1 MLPSSSSSLLCSA
14 RIDYFGLLNQPQQQ
28 RQRQQPNKKKTNDDG
43 SGRGSGADSDSH
55 LQFLNCW
62 LILLPSP
69 CCNCNDKFVF
79 SVLFWSLDSR
89 APLPISRS
97 LSSLS
102 LSLSL
107 SHYTWRCA
115 GWLLVL
121 PLLCSALPFGQFLPA
136 SSLPLPAHAVYNL
149 LIVSRTST
157 STSTRQRRL
166 CCVPPASLSLS
177 SLSFFVLIREFVGQK
192 VWMVMLRKGRYA
204 EGGGSYIKTSC
215 SCADFAVAPCNNK
228 NDHATAVRRGFVS
241 IEQGASI
248 DNLQLQVV

>member
-1 MLPSSSSSLLCSA
+1 MTTTASSTTASAAALLHQFTVHLCLANVCCLPSAPPPPPPLCSA

-28 RQRQQPNKKKTNDDG
+28 QRQRQQQNKKKTNDDG

-102 LSLSL
+102 LPLSL
-107 SHYTWRCA
+107 HVTLCWVAACA
-115 GWLLVL
+115 ASA
-121 PLLCSALPFGQFLPA
+121 LLCSAFWTISA
-136 SSLPLPAHAVYNL
+136 SVVAAVA
-149 LIVSRTST
+149 SA
-157 STSTRQRRL
+157 RRL
-166 CCVPPASLSLS
+166 
-177 SLSFFVLIREFVGQK
+177 
-192 VWMVMLRKGRYA
+192 
-204 EGGGSYIKTSC
+204 
-215 SCADFAVAPCNNK
+215 
-228 NDHATAVRRGFVS
+228 
-241 IEQGASI
+241 
-248 DNLQLQVV
+248 